1 MGEEDRRIE
10 ELEMKLTYQEAA
22 VEDLGALVLDQG
34 RRLERLEEQMRRVT
48 GKLKELEEGA
58 QQPLPKG
65 ERPPHY

>member
-1 MGEEDRRIE
+1 VGTEDRRIE

-34 RRLERLEEQMRRVT
+34 RRLERVEEQLRLAV